1 MLALPRFVA
10 LSIRATYKMDAAAV
24 KTNAESSME
33 DQVVWPATVMVF
45 LSKSGVLETEIGC
58 HRETPNKPT
67 VAVRT
72 SQRHWTTTKLAIHT

>member
-33 DQVVWPATVMVF
+33 D
-45 LSKSGVLETEIGC
+45 
-58 HRETPNKPT
+58 
-67 VAVRT
+67 
-72 SQRHWTTTKLAIHT
+72 